1 MTTLHVAP
9 QPQPQ
14 PQPQLQPQPQ
24 PHPGNWGPRLLRWTP
39 RILGILF
46 IAFVSMFS
54 LDVFGAGYSPWET
67 LVAFTMHNIPSF
79 VLIACVILAW
89 RWPWVG
95 SLGFLAWTVQYVLVF
110 RGFDWMTYIL
120 LAGIPTAIALLYAA
134 DWLVRRRVRG

>member
-14 PQPQLQPQPQ
+14 P
-24 PHPGNWGPRLLRWTP
+24 HSGSWGPRLLQWTP
-39 RILGILF
+39 RILAVLF

-54 LDVFGAGYSPWET
+54 LDVFGVGYSPWET
-67 LVAFTMHNIPSF
+67 VVAFTMHNIPSF

-95 SLGFLAWTVQYVLVF
+95 SAGFLAFAVWYVSTM
-110 RGFDWMTYIL
+110 RGFDWTVYAL
-120 LAGIPTAIALLYAA
+120 LAGIPTLIALLYAA
-134 DWLVRRRVRG
+134 DWLVRRRNRG